1 MMKPM
6 KFPEYLNLKN
16 LLLLCFM
23 TAASAS
29 FAQDERMMPLLSNPA
44 IRAALVNQQNSSESS
59 KAGSVQVND
68 TLFLPFFDDFSDF
81 AVWPSAGRWTD
92 SSVFINANFP
102 INPPTVGAAT
112 FDGLDLRGQAYV
124 NNNVN
129 ASGLCDVLTS
139 KAINLFSD
147 NNGIPYNAS
156 DSIFMIFYFQRK
168 GRGDNPETNDSLQLQ
183 FYNSVSGQ
191 WQRVWSAK
199 GIAGGDT
206 SFTRVKLSI
215 NDVNYRQN
223 GFRFRFMNYGSLTGM
238 LDIWNVDYIHI
249 NKFLPPDYDI
259 QRDYAFVYE
268 GKSLLNNYSAVPWRH
283 FTSLTQQQQQ
293 NMVKP
298 AAELTIRNNNDAS
311 TFPIKVA
318 GTVFDQ
324 YGNPTPVVGGGGLNS
339 IVVPLNSNVT
349 PPAGLLT
356 NSFFQ
361 DAGAVDQTVFRAV
374 YEIGQTSGGIVDD
387 FPFND
392 TLRYSQHFYDYYSYD
407 DGSAELAYGVS
418 GIGAQLAYKFDVLKS
433 DTLRAVHM
441 FFAQSGLD
449 VSNQPFRLAVW
460 AGTGLGPVGA
470 PVYQKF
476 NQTPNYIDSIN
487 GFFIYLTD
495 HILIPAGTWYI
506 GYIQTN
512 ATILNLGLD
521 VNTPADNTRKFINTT
536 GNWTTSQLPGM
547 WMIRPVFS
555 GEPLFTGVQDPFTES
570 GLQIHPVPAVDEIV
584 IDFKSDQT
592 FNYSMSVFDYSGR
605 EVIQKAGF
613 SSRMDVSELA
623 SGFYTLQVRNSKT
636 GESITRKF
644 VISR

>member
-1 MMKPM
+1 MNPINCPDSLKSFLILVFVMAS
-6 KFPEYLNLKN
+6 LN
-16 LLLLCFM
+16 
-23 TAASAS
+23 ASA
-29 FAQDERMMPLLSNPA
+29 QTERVMPLSSNPV
-44 IRAALVNQQNSSESS
+44 IKKELVRGQSVNELS
-59 KAGSVQVND
+59 KISSVQSSD
-68 TLFLPFFDDFSDF
+68 TLFLPFFEDFSEF
-81 AVWPSAGRWTD
+81 SVWPSSDRWTD
-92 SSVFINANFP
+92 SSAFINPNFP
-102 INPPTVGAAT
+102 FNPPTIGAAT
-112 FDGLDLRGQAYV
+112 FDGLDWQGNAYV

-139 KAINLFSD
+139 KPLNLFND

-156 DSIFMIFYFQRK
+156 DSIFMIFYYQRK

-183 FYNSVSGQ
+183 FFNTASGQ

-215 NDVNYRQN
+215 NDVSFRQN

-238 LDIWNVDYIHI
+238 LDIWNVDYVYI
-249 NKFLPPDYDI
+249 NKFLPPDFDV

-268 GKSLLNNYSAVPWRH
+268 GKSLLNSYSAIPWKH

-293 NMVKP
+293 NLVKP
-298 AAELTIRNNNDAS
+298 AATLTIRNNNDAG

-318 GTVFDQ
+318 GTVYDQ
-324 YGNPTPVVGGGGLNS
+324 YGNPTSIVGGGGLNS

-349 PPAGLLT
+349 PPANLLT
-356 NSFFQ
+356 NTFFQ
-361 DAGAVDQTVFRAV
+361 DPGADDQTVFRTV

-387 FPFND
+387 FPLND
-392 TLRYSQHFYDYYSYD
+392 TLRYEQNFYDYYSFD

-418 GIGAQLAYKFDVLKS
+418 GIGAQLAYKFEVLKA

-449 VSNQPFRLAVW
+449 VSSQPFRLAVW
-460 AGTGLGPVGA
+460 TGTGLGPVGA

-476 NQTPNYIDSIN
+476 NQSPNYADSIN
-487 GFFIYLTD
+487 GFFTYLTD
-495 HILIPAGTWYI
+495 PVLIPAGTWYF

-512 ATILNLGLD
+512 STILNLGLD

-555 GEPLFTGVQDPFTES
+555 GEPLFTSVQDQESIS
-570 GLQIHPVPAVDEIV
+570 GLQIHPVPARDEIFIQLDGADLNQPLSINV
-584 IDFKSDQT
+584 L
-592 FNYSMSVFDYSGR
+592 DYSGR
-605 EVIQKAGF
+605 EVITMTEF
-613 SSRMDVSELA
+613 SHRLDVSSLA
-623 SGFYTLQVRNSKT
+623 SGFYIFNVYNEKT
-636 GESITRKF
+636 GESLSKKLI
-644 VISR
+644 ISR